1 MQNDRGKKIISE
13 VRDLPYE
20 YRGRTVVLRSLE
32 IGIIDIIAKLIPQYV
47 LKI

>member
-13 VRDLPYE
+13 VRELPFE
-20 YRGRTVVLRSLE
+20 YRGRKVVLRSLE
-32 IGIIDIIAKLIPQYV
+32 LGLINIIAKLIPQYV